1 MKGDFGSNNQAD
13 LKKYNAA
20 LTDAAEASDSF
31 DHSVSASVSYL
42 IHVIAVGTSLAVKLQ
57 YSTDD
62 FSADT
67 NDEPD
72 TNAGNDTN
80 IAITSAGLYQVN
92 CPNPRAG
99 YTRVYSTAVGAVNYA
114 VISASGTLYHNE
126 PVPA

>member
-1 MKGDFGSNNQAD
+1 MKGDFGSNNQAV

-31 DHSVSASVSYL
+31 NHSVSASVSYL
-42 IHVIAVGTSLAVKLQ
+42 VHVIAVGTSLTVKLQ
-57 YSTDD
+57 YSADD

-67 NDEPD
+67 NDEPNTD
-72 TNAGNDTN
+72 AGNDTS
-80 IAITSAGLYQVN
+80 IAITVPGLYQIN

-114 VISASGTLYHNE
+114 VIAASGILYHNE
-126 PVPA
+126 PVPV

>member
-1 MKGDFGSNNQAD
+1 MKGDFGSNNQAA

-31 DHSVSASVSYL
+31 NHSVSASVSYL
-42 IHVIAVGTSLAVKLQ
+42 IHAIAVGTSLTVKLQ

-72 TNAGNDTN
+72 TNAGNDTS
-80 IAITSAGLYQVN
+80 IAITTLGFYQIN

-99 YTRVYSTAVGAVNYA
+99 YTRVHSTAVGAVDYA
-114 VISASGTLYHNE
+114 VIAVSGILYHNE